1 METRKV
7 QRLGPSTLAMTLP
20 AEWAAEHDVEKGDE
34 VSLRMGGK
42 GTLTVM
48 PESVQ
53 GEESEATVHAENLG
67 ADALERA
74 ILSQYVLGRRVIH
87 VESGESG
94 TLDSEH
100 INAVYNA
107 ETQLM
112 GLGVVE
118 ETPERIA
125 IRCSVDPEDFTLD
138 NLLARLE
145 STGSTMRNEAVKSLA
160 HGNPDLAQ
168 RALNRERQ
176 ANKIFVLLLRL
187 IFTSYQNPNLARAVG
202 LDDGF
207 PLIGYRSIAKNL
219 ELTADKAEDVA
230 DIALETDGHSL
241 NVGSATMRQIREFT
255 DKVDAMS
262 ELAVRAAVERDYD
275 LAIRVREQFS
285 GIETREEEILDG
297 LEELTNEELLEV
309 REVLVA
315 LRQTAEYA
323 VRNAEIATNLALNEE
338 SEHTTIRVPD
348 ASAEQ

>member
-20 AEWAAEHDVEKGDE
+20 AEWAQDQAVEKGDE

-53 GEESEATVHAENLG
+53 TEESEAVIRVSALDAE
-67 ADALERA
+67 AVERA
-74 ILSQYVLGRRVIH
+74 IVAQYVLGRRIIH
-87 VESGESG
+87 VVADEGETLES
-94 TLDSEH
+94 TH

-112 GLGVVE
+112 GLGVIE
-118 ETPERIA
+118 ETPDSIA

-138 NLLARLE
+138 NLLERLE
-145 STGSTMRNEAVKSLA
+145 STGSTMRNEAVKALA
-160 HGNPDLAQ
+160 SGNADLAQ

-187 IFTSYQNPNLARAVG
+187 IFTAYQNPNLARAVG
-202 LDDGF
+202 LRDGF

-219 ELTADKAEDVA
+219 ELTADNAED
-230 DIALETDGHSL
+230 IAEIAMAAEDNELRIDQNEL
-241 NVGSATMRQIREFT
+241 RRIREFT
-255 DKVDAMS
+255 DDVNEITA
-262 ELAVRAAVERDYD
+262 LAVEAAVERDYD
-275 LAIRVREQFS
+275 TAIEVRERFADI
-285 GIETREEEILDG
+285 GDREREILND
-297 LEELTNEELLEV
+297 LPEMENEQLLQV
-309 REVLVA
+309 REVLVS
-315 LRQTAEYA
+315 LQQTAQYA

-338 SEHTTIRVPD
+338 SDHI
-348 ASAEQ
+348 SIS

>member
-20 AEWAAEHDVEKGDE
+20 AKWAKEHNVEKGDE

-53 GEESEATVHAENLG
+53 GEESEAVIHAEDLN

-74 ILSQYVLGRRVIH
+74 ILSQYVLGRRIIH
-87 VESGESG
+87 VDAGESG
-94 TLDSEH
+94 TLDSAH

-138 NLLARLE
+138 NLLERLE
-145 STGSTMRNEAVKSLA
+145 STGSTMRNEAVKALA

-202 LDDGF
+202 LNDGF

-219 ELTADKAEDVA
+219 ELTADNAEDIA
-230 DIALETDGHSL
+230 EIALETEGHSL
-241 NVGSATMRQIREFT
+241 NVDSSTMRRIREFT
-255 DKVDAMS
+255 DQVNEIT
-262 ELAVRAAVERDYD
+262 ELAVEAAVERDYD
-275 LAIRVREQFS
+275 IAIEVREMFAEI
-285 GIETREEEILDG
+285 GDREAEILDD
-297 LEELTNEELLEV
+297 LDEMSNDDVLRV
-309 REVLVA
+309 REVLVS
-315 LRQTAEYA
+315 LQQTAQYA
-323 VRNAEIATNLALNEE
+323 VRNAEIATNLALSEE
-338 SEHTTIRVPD
+338 SEHTTIQSD
-348 ASAEQ
+348 STKE

>member
-20 AEWAAEHDVEKGDE
+20 AEWASAQDVEKGDE
-34 VSLRMGGK
+34 VSLRFGGK

-48 PESVQ
+48 PESLQ
-53 GEESEATVHAENLG
+53 QEESTAIIHADELESEAV
-67 ADALERA
+67 ERA
-74 ILSQYVLGRRVIH
+74 ILAQYVLGRRVIQ
-87 VESGESG
+87 VEVEEDG
-94 TLDSEH
+94 TLGSQT

-112 GLGVVE
+112 GLGVIE

-138 NLLARLE
+138 NLLERLE
-145 STGSTMRNEAVKSLA
+145 STGSTMRNEAVKALA

-187 IFTSYQNPNLARAVG
+187 TFTAYQNPNLARAVG
-202 LDDGF
+202 LDTGF

-219 ELTADKAEDVA
+219 ELTADNAED
-230 DIALETDGHSL
+230 IAEIVLETEGHTL
-241 NVGSATMRQIREFT
+241 DVDDATMRQIREFT
-255 DKVDAMS
+255 DDVNEVT
-262 ELAVRAAVERDYD
+262 ELGVRAAVERDYD
-275 LAIRVREQFS
+275 IAIQTRLLFRQ
-285 GIETREEEILDG
+285 IEDRQVEILTD
-297 LEELTNEELLEV
+297 LPEMDNEDLLRV

-315 LRQTAEYA
+315 LQQTAQYA
-323 VRNAEIATNLALNEE
+323 VRNAEIATNLALNEDNQYV
-338 SEHTTIRVPD
+338 SIT
-348 ASAEQ
+348 